1 MIPIG
6 GHDITPA
13 AFARNLGVHF
23 DSELSMRRHID
34 VITARCCA
42 SFRQLCAIRRYT
54 SPPSPVVMQ
63 SLVTSLVLS
72 RLDYCNSA
80 LFGLPASSI
89 HHLQAV
95 QNAAARLVF
104 NIRRSEHVTV
114 ALVSLHWLRVA
125 ERIRF
130 KVAVLAYGAISGLP
144 PSYLHG
150 FVRLSQAGRP
160 GLRSASS
167 DRVMVPRTHSLIG
180 NRARNFGTIN

>member
-1 MIPIG
+1 
-6 GHDITPA
+6 
-13 AFARNLGVHF
+13 
-23 DSELSMRRHID
+23 
-34 VITARCCA
+34 
-42 SFRQLCAIRRYT
+42 
-54 SPPSPVVMQ
+54 
-63 SLVTSLVLS
+63 LVLS

-95 QNAAARLVF
+95 QNAAVRLVF

-130 KVAVLAYGAISGLP
+130 KVAVLAYRAINGLP

-167 DRVMVPRTHSLIG
+167 DRVMVPRTRTLIG
-180 NRARNFGTIN
+180 NRAFPVSGAEVWNNLPPHVTSAPNLSIFRARLKTFLFSHSYPGLVV